1 MQRRTEIMRI
11 VQPDGYDKGDTVLFV
26 GSEKT
31 ALIDTGMEYCS
42 LQLVEDL
49 RKELGERPLDYILL
63 THSHYDHVAGLP
75 ALRHAWPRA
84 KVCAHPH
91 AAKIL
96 SKESVRQF
104 MMKMSKKNY
113 EEVGAGHEAAGYP
126 LEDYRIDVELTEG
139 MKIDLGDVRFRVIE
153 TPGHT
158 KCSVSFYDEINQI
171 LFASESS
178 GIANVDDR
186 LSVEPTFLSSY
197 VQSMESIGKLKSLPV
212 KQILQSHRDMST
224 MIDPAS
230 YFERAQMQ
238 FHLTKD
244 IILAMYRNGL
254 EFDRILKIYTDI
266 YAARAVGQPIF
277 AFLVNAEGAIKTV
290 IRESEAGLIS

>member
-1 MQRRTEIMRI
+1 MRI
-11 VQPDGYDKGDTVLFV
+11 IQPDGYDKGDTVLFI

-31 ALIDTGMEYCS
+31 ALIDSGMEYCS
-42 LQLVEDL
+42 LKLVEDL
-49 RKELGERPLDYILL
+49 RKELGDRPLDYILL
-63 THSHYDHVAGLP
+63 THSHYDHVGGVP

-84 KVCAHPH
+84 QVCAHPH

-96 SKESVRQF
+96 SRESVRQF
-104 MMKMSKKNY
+104 MMEMSKKNY

-186 LSVEPTFLSSY
+186 LAVEPTFLSSY
-197 VQSMESIGKLKSLPV
+197 VQSMESIDKLNTLPV

-224 MIDPAS
+224 MTDPAS
-230 YFERAQMQ
+230 YFERARMQ

-244 IILAMYRNGL
+244 IILSMYRNGL

-266 YAARAVGQPIF
+266 YASRAVGQPIF
-277 AFLVNAEGAIKTV
+277 AFMVNAEGAIRTV
-290 IRESEAGLIS
+290 IRESETGLIS